1 MALSVDTGATVKM
14 TLHTDND
21 NEGGWG
27 GTDGPDDYDVAIQGS
42 NSESWQVS
50 KNSTETGTLTKS
62 SDISGTGNHF
72 NLWMMSNLTQY
83 LTSIKVQLI
92 SSTGNYREYTIATS
106 SIQDVTG
113 EFHCFA
119 LDIAGGTETGTFAP
133 ASFSSLK
140 IEVNNSS
147 SGNIRS
153 VINNWIDA
161 MYFGRGLTFKGASD
175 SNDKMFAEA
184 TALDELTANKYGV
197 LINVNEQLFAQ
208 GDVVFDDGGS
218 TVTQKSNGENLVFTK
233 KINTTNT
240 YRLILLGNTNTV
252 SFTNTNISA
261 TDTARFD
268 FDSSGTINSFTMS
281 GGSFKKASS
290 IAFKTGQTIS
300 GVSFTECG
308 EIDTN
313 GATISSCN
321 IISTIETTTG
331 SLVIN
336 SSTELGNMSKLNFY
350 DYHDNSR
357 YAVYIPSSV
366 TGTITLT
373 DFVFDN
379 PSSAYCLYWA
389 GTGTLV
395 VNRGGTTN
403 LSNYTSPGTV
413 TIQSS
418 VSIDVHVED
427 QSTSDLQD
435 AWVYIDTNPS
445 IGDTADIV
453 NTQTNSSGDVNT
465 SYSGAASSAAI
476 RIRKYGYKPYSGT
489 ISLLADSNTNVTL
502 ITDPQQ
508 T

>member
-1 MALSVDTGATVKM
+1 MALTVDTAATVKM
-14 TLHTDND
+14 TLHTNND

-27 GTDGPDDYDVAIQGS
+27 GTDGPDTYNVAIQGT

-50 KNSTETGTLTKS
+50 KNSTETGTLTNS

-83 LTSIKVQLI
+83 LTHIKVQLI
-92 SSTGNYREYTIATS
+92 STSGNYREYTIATS
-106 SIQDVTG
+106 SLQDVTG

-119 LDIAGGTETGTFAP
+119 LDIAGGTQTGTFVP
-133 ASFSSLK
+133 ANFSSLE
-140 IEVNNSS
+140 IELNNST

-161 MYFGRGLTFKGASD
+161 MYFGRGLTFIGGSD
-175 SNDKMFAEA
+175 TNDKMFAEA

-197 LINVNEQLFAQ
+197 LGEVNEQLFAQ

-218 TVTQKSNGENLVFTK
+218 TVTQKSEGENLVFTK
-233 KINTTNT
+233 QTNTTNT
-240 YRLILLGNTNTV
+240 YRLILLGNTNTIT
-252 SFTNTNISA
+252 FTNTNISA
-261 TDTARFD
+261 TDTSRFD
-268 FDSSGTINSFTMS
+268 FDSSGTINSFTMI
-281 GGSFKKASS
+281 GGSFKKAST
-290 IAFKTGQTIS
+290 IAFKTGQDIS

-308 EIDTN
+308 EVDTN
-313 GATISSCN
+313 GASVSSCN
-321 IISTIETTTG
+321 FVSTIETTTG

-336 SSTELGNMSKLNFY
+336 SSTELGNMAKLNFY
-350 DYHDNSR
+350 DYHDNGR
-357 YAVYIPSSV
+357 YAVYIPATV
-366 TGTITLT
+366 TGTITLSN
-373 DFVFDN
+373 FVFDI

-389 GTGTLV
+389 GTGTLI

-427 QSTSDLQD
+427 QSSTDIAS
-435 AWVYIDTNPS
+435 AWVYIDTNPTA
-445 IGDTADIV
+445 GDTADIV
-453 NTQTNSSGDVNT
+453 NTQTNSSGDVAT
-465 SYSGAASSAAI
+465 SYAGAASSATI
-476 RIRKYGYKPYSGT
+476 RIRKYGYKPYVGS
-489 ISLLADSNTNVTL
+489 ISLLADSNTSVIL